1 MKLLREGREELYN
14 RLQQAFNEINEK
26 IELERKEATLEATR
40 NFTILKDHL
49 KNTIDTVLNS
59 EDYRLSKE
67 LLREEQTTWREAK
80 LFREHRDALYSSIQD
95 AYTILTIRQEEDQKK
110 SGQQADIAFAEL
122 KPKALELLRLANI
135 SVEFRTL
142 RDQLKD
148 IQARIR
154 EATLRKEHREELNPL
169 LQEAFE
175 IINLRQDE
183 ERESFEKEAQK
194 NYLHLKTLV
203 NKALI
208 QAEET
213 HEYKET
219 REFLKKIQTE
229 FKGIKMIREQR
240 EELYSRLQTAFDILN
255 KRLDE
260 FFRTK
265 KKNWEVKMQ
274 YKLSE
279 SSSEIFLLRENIK
292 NKTVYLKELED
303 QLDIIVSAGKD
314 NQAILGLQSRISS
327 VRMDIR
333 KTETQAEELEL
344 QMRELKNR
352 LDPEEPV

>member
-1 MKLLREGREELYN
+1 
-14 RLQQAFNEINEK
+14 
-26 IELERKEATLEATR
+26 
-40 NFTILKDHL
+40 
-49 KNTIDTVLNS
+49 
-59 EDYRLSKE
+59 
-67 LLREEQTTWREAK
+67 
-80 LFREHRDALYSSIQD
+80 
-95 AYTILTIRQEEDQKK
+95 
-110 SGQQADIAFAEL
+110 
-122 KPKALELLRLANI
+122 
-135 SVEFRTL
+135 
-142 RDQLKD
+142 
-148 IQARIR
+148 
-154 EATLRKEHREELNPL
+154 
-169 LQEAFE
+169 
-175 IINLRQDE
+175 
-183 ERESFEKEAQK
+183 
-194 NYLHLKTLV
+194 
-203 NKALI
+203 
-208 QAEET
+208 ET

>member
-1 MKLLREGREELYN
+1 MTEHTRDTESFDNYNWLKEKLTIAIGLLEKTSDLREAKGYLIEVQDHFKGLKLLREGREELYN

-154 EATLRKEHREELNPL
+154 EATLRKEHREELN
-169 LQEAFE
+169 
-175 IINLRQDE
+175 
-183 ERESFEKEAQK
+183 
-194 NYLHLKTLV
+194 
-203 NKALI
+203 
-208 QAEET
+208 
-213 HEYKET
+213 
-219 REFLKKIQTE
+219 
-229 FKGIKMIREQR
+229 
-240 EELYSRLQTAFDILN
+240 
-255 KRLDE
+255 
-260 FFRTK
+260 
-265 KKNWEVKMQ
+265 
-274 YKLSE
+274 
-279 SSSEIFLLRENIK
+279 
-292 NKTVYLKELED
+292 
-303 QLDIIVSAGKD
+303 
-314 NQAILGLQSRISS
+314 
-327 VRMDIR
+327 
-333 KTETQAEELEL
+333 
-344 QMRELKNR
+344 
-352 LDPEEPV
+352 